1 METLK
6 KFRINPKVII
16 NGSAIGFYGTSL
28 TKEFNEN
35 SNSGNDFLANL
46 CKKWEAVATEK
57 PFFQD

>member
-6 KFRINPKVII
+6 KFSINPKVII

-35 SNSGNDFLANL
+35 SKS
-46 CKKWEAVATEK
+46 
-57 PFFQD
+57 